1 MSPTRQPHSPQ
12 PGSVAQA
19 RAMLL
24 EDDEAAAS
32 TLGAPETEFLTA
44 LIEAGE
50 AVTGLVTDYLYGT
63 DQADLDPE
71 IACYAQKAAV
81 KVAGEIT
88 RMQLWLQ
95 APLSAGPDAD

>member
-1 MSPTRQPHSPQ
+1 MSPARQPRNPQ
-12 PGSVAQA
+12 PGTVAQA

-24 EDDEAAAS
+24 QDDEAGTAQI
-32 TLGAPETEFLTA
+32 GAPETEFLTA

-50 AVTGLVTDYLYGT
+50 AVVGLVAGYLYGP
-63 DQADLDPE
+63 DQAGLDPE
-71 IACYAQKAAV
+71 IACFAQHVAV
-81 KVAGEIT
+81 KVSGEIT